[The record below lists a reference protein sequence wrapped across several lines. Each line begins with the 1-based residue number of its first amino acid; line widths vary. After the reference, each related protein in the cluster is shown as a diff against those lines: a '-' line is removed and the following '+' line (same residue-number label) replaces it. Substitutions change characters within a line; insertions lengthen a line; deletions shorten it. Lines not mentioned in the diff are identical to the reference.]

1 MNNESYVFKENLSLF
16 CLSVVYLFNYLSL
29 FINLFFA
36 FNYLEHIPFLVY
48 FLLIPIILTK
58 FCQYSG
64 TYLVKS
70 ILYQRNISYTDMH
83 LLLQWLVSGQNVT
96 STLTSTISELY
107 DANTINV
114 LPWFGKK
121 TLYGAWNM
129 YYKEDGCVCKST
141 CQDNSGTTS
150 KDKQGQKL
158 IT

>member
-1 MNNESYVFKENLSLF
+1 MNNESYVFKENVSLF

-70 ILYQRNISYTDMH
+70 RLYQRNISYTDMH

-96 STLTSTISELY
+96 STLTSTFSELY

-114 LPWFGKK
+114 LLWFGKK

-129 YYKEDGCVCKST
+129 YYREDECVCNST
-141 CQDNSGTTS
+141 CQD
-150 KDKQGQKL
+150 KFWY
-158 IT
+158 I